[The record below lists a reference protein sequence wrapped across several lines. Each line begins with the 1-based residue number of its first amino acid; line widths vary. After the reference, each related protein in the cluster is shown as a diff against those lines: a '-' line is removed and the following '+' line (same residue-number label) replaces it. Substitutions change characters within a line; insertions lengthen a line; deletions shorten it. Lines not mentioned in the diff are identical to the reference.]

1 MQATSSRRARMA
13 RAILSILSD
22 RTGRAT
28 DDFSY
33 RHFRA
38 ILATSTF
45 LPMLV

>member
-28 DDFSY
+28 DFSY
-33 RHFRA
+33 RLFRT
-38 ILATSTF
+38 ILVTSTF